1 MKTLIV
7 NPPHFIPLEYRQ
19 KVVEVGRDDI
29 LSIGYV
35 AAYAVSR
42 GHNVEAIDMFTWPW
56 EKVTDFITKSHPDII
71 ALACSH
77 SSDRG
82 SAYNVARFVKEQSS
96 NIKVVFGGHHSSA
109 MAEQIV
115 RNLPVDVVVVGEA
128 EETFEELIS
137 AWEGGGEIHEI
148 KGLVFM
154 EGDTLVETTRRPPL
168 QNLDILPFPIREEI
182 PKNRTIAT
190 TFPSQLHH
198 LKFKGKSIGSR
209 IFASM
214 STSRGCP
221 YKCQFCSVT
230 TFWGASWRMRSPQ
243 NVVDEIEQLVENH
256 GVQHIHFLD
265 DIFTITPQRVIEI
278 CKEINRRGIGV
289 TWNNMTRV
297 DSVNEDLAHWMRES
311 GCVWT
316 SFGIETG
323 DDMVMKNIKKELNNE
338 RIIRAFDIFKNQ
350 GIPTVALMM
359 VGNPGETQA
368 SIEETKKLL
377 RMIKPHFIV
386 TAKTMV
392 MPGTDLYEQAKA
404 ARLVDDNFWLT
415 DAPPPFFTVEHNE
428 AQLNLWADEIAFA
441 TAPLSR
447 KLLRATLSIRDWVDE
462 HAGIRLTRKGLQLKE
477 RTKASGK

>member
-7 NPPHFIPLEYRQ
+7 NPPQFIPLKYRQ
-19 KVVEVGRDDI
+19 KVFEVGRDDI

-56 EKVTDFITKSHPDII
+56 EKVTDFITKLHPDII
-71 ALACSH
+71 AIACSH

-82 SAYNVARFVKEQSS
+82 SAYAIARFAKELGRT
-96 NIKVVFGGHHSSA
+96 IKVVFGGHHSSA

-115 RNLPVDVVVVGEA
+115 RNLPVDVVVVGEG
-128 EETFEELIS
+128 EETFEELIR
-137 AWEGGGEIHEI
+137 AWETSSDIRDI

-154 EGDTLVETTRRPPL
+154 EGNNLVKTAQRPPL
-168 QNLDILPFPIREEI
+168 KNLDILPFPIRGEI
-182 PKNRTIAT
+182 PKNRSIAT
-190 TFPSQLHH
+190 TFPAQLHH
-198 LKFKGKSIGSR
+198 IKFKGKSIGSR

-230 TFWGASWRMRSPQ
+230 TFWGATWRMRSSQ
-243 NVVDEIEQLVENH
+243 NVVDEIELLVRKH

-278 CKEINRRGIGV
+278 CKEIKRREIEV
-289 TWNNMTRV
+289 TWNTMTRV
-297 DSVNEDLAHWMRES
+297 DSVSEDLAHWMRES
-311 GCVWT
+311 GCMWT

-323 DDMVMKNIKKELNNE
+323 DDIVMKNINKEINNE
-338 RIIRAFDIFKNQ
+338 RVIKAFDIFRRQ
-350 GIPTVALMM
+350 GIATVALMM

-368 SIEETKKLL
+368 SIEETKNLL
-377 RMIKPHFIV
+377 RRIQPNLIV

-392 MPGTDLYEQAKA
+392 MPGTGLYERAKA
-404 ARLVDDNFWLT
+404 ACLVDDNFWLT
-415 DAPPPFFTVEHNE
+415 DAPPPCFTVEHNE
-428 AQLNLWADEIAFA
+428 AELSLWAEEITYA
-441 TAPLSR
+441 TTPLSR
-447 KLLRATLSIRDWVDE
+447 RLLRGSRVIRDWVDE

-477 RTKASGK
+477 RPEASS